1 MAQSATATSPAPQ
14 LIRGLGLFDASTLIV
29 GSVIGSGIFV
39 APSIMA
45 GYVQS
50 PTLLLGLWLIGGA
63 LTLFGALAY
72 GELAAAMPRAG
83 GQYVFL
89 NEAFSPVWGFL
100 YGWTFLTAINT
111 GFVAAVAVAFAKY
124 LGVFLPG
131 ISEDAVLFALGR
143 FRFTTAQ
150 AAGLVVIAAVTAI
163 NVRGLRAG
171 ALVQNVF
178 TIAKVSGVAA
188 LVILALASGHG
199 TLANLRPTGGPT
211 LGPEGL
217 KLGLFAAMAVAMSK
231 ALFAYDAWNSITF
244 AAEEVKDPEKNLPRS
259 LLLGTVGVTLVY
271 CTAVAI
277 YLYMVPISQ
286 MFQVKDNRIAAEAA
300 SRALGAPGAAFIAGA
315 ILISTFGCVN
325 GLTLAGARVVYAM
338 ARDRLFFRST
348 GTLNE
353 RHVPG
358 VALWIQGAWTALL
371 ILPRTRLRDASGN
384 TIIDPA
390 TGLGTYG
397 NVYSDLLNYVIFA
410 ALAFY
415 VLTIAGIFVLRR
427 KRPDAERPYR
437 AFGYPIVPALY
448 MIAATIILLVLIV
461 YETQTTG
468 PGLLIVLTGAPVYF
482 LWRKL
487 AGPPRD
493 ALPTSRSG

>member
-1 MAQSATATSPAPQ
+1 MATSPAATSSTPR
-14 LIRGLGLFDASTLIV
+14 LVRGLGLLDATTLIV

-50 PTLLLGLWLIGGA
+50 PPLLLALWLVGGA

-89 NEAFSPVWGFL
+89 NEAFGPLWGFL
-100 YGWTFLTAINT
+100 YGWTFLVAINT

-131 ISEDAVLFALGR
+131 ISEDAVLLALGR

-150 AAGLVVIAAVTAI
+150 AAGLVVIAAVTAV
-163 NVRGLRAG
+163 NVRGLRTG

-188 LVILALASGHG
+188 LVILALASGKG
-199 TLANLRPTGGPT
+199 SLANLGPTGAT
-211 LGPEGL
+211 LGPEGVR
-217 KLGLFAAMAVAMSK
+217 LGLFAAMAVAMSK

-244 AAEEVKDPEKNLPRS
+244 AAEEVKEPEKNLPRS
-259 LLLGTVGVTLVY
+259 LLFGTVGVTLVY

-277 YLYMVPISQ
+277 FLYMVPISE

-300 SRALGAPGAAFIAGA
+300 SRALGPPGAAFIAAA

-338 ARDRLFFRST
+338 ARDGLFFPFAAAVHPHFLTPARALVLHGVVAALLTLT
-348 GTLNE
+348 GT
-353 RHVPG
+353 
-358 VALWIQGAWTALL
+358 
-371 ILPRTRLRDASGN
+371 
-384 TIIDPA
+384 
-390 TGLGTYG
+390 
-397 NVYSDLLNYVIFA
+397 YSDLITLSAFSSLMFNILTVIGLF
-410 ALAFY
+410 
-415 VLTIAGIFVLRR
+415 ILRR
-427 KRPDAERPYR
+427 TRAGLHRPYR
-437 AFGYPIVPALY
+437 AWGYPVLPVLY
-448 MIAATIILLVLIV
+448 VLVATFFLVYILIGDPRNSGLGLIL
-461 YETQTTG
+461 TAF
-468 PGLLIVLTGAPVYF
+468 GLPFYGYWKRKRDRRASLT
-482 LWRKL
+482 
-487 AGPPRD
+487 
-493 ALPTSRSG
+493 